1 MIRTLNII
9 QGVFEMKAILDFIV
23 DVLSQPAILVALIAF
38 IGLVVQKKP
47 ASVITSGTIKTI
59 LGFLILSAGA
69 GVVVQSLEPFG
80 KIFQHAFGVQGVVP
94 NNEAIIS
101 IALKKYGTTAALIM
115 VFGMLVNI
123 LIARFTNLKYIFL
136 TGHHTFYMAAFLAI
150 LLTVGQIKG
159 TWTII
164 FGSIILGLIMAVF
177 PALAQP
183 TMRKITGN
191 DQVAL
196 GHFGTVS
203 YWAAGEI
210 GKCFRGKSKSTEE
223 IKFPKG
229 LSFLREST
237 ISISLTMIALYLI
250 ASLCAGV
257 GYVHD
262 KVSDGQNFLVFSL
275 IQGVT
280 FAASVFIILT
290 GVRLILAEIVPAF
303 KGISEKLVPHSKPAL
318 DCPIV
323 FPYAQNAVLI
333 GFFVSFLTGVLGMF
347 VMFLIGGV
355 VILPGV
361 VPHFFLGATSGVF
374 GNARGGVKGAVAG
387 SMVNGILITFL
398 PLLFLPFLGDLGLAS
413 TTFSDTDFLVVG
425 IVFGN
430 IVKYLGV
437 IGLTIAIIAIGAIA
451 MFFQKRKSVHE

>member
-1 MIRTLNII
+1 MQT
-9 QGVFEMKAILDFIV
+9 ILDLIV

-47 ASVITSGTIKTI
+47 VSVVTSGTIKTI
-59 LGFLILSAGA
+59 LGFLVLSAGA

-101 IALKKYGTTAALIM
+101 IALEKYGTTAALIM

-123 LIARFTNLKYIFL
+123 LIARVSNLKFIFL

-150 LLTVGQIKG
+150 ILTVGHIKG
-159 TWTII
+159 VLTVIL
-164 FGSIILGLIMAVF
+164 GALILGLIMAVF

-196 GHFGTVS
+196 GHFGTLS
-203 YWAAGEI
+203 YWAAGEV
-210 GKCFRGKSKSTEE
+210 GKLFKGHSKSTEE
-223 IKFPKG
+223 INFPKG

-237 ISISLTMIALYLI
+237 ISISLTMILLYLI
-250 ASLCAGV
+250 ASLFAGV

-262 KVSDGQNFLVFSL
+262 EISKDQNFIVFSL

-280 FAASVFIILT
+280 FAAGVFIILT

-374 GNARGGVKGAVAG
+374 GNARGGIKGAVAG
-387 SMVNGILITFL
+387 SALNGLLITFL

-430 IVKYLGV
+430 IVKYLGIVGLV
-437 IGLTIAIIAIGAIA
+437 IGIIIVAAVAIVL
-451 MFFQKRKSVHE
+451 QKRGRTVSEATKS

>member
-1 MIRTLNII
+1 MQT
-9 QGVFEMKAILDFIV
+9 ILDLIV

-47 ASVITSGTIKTI
+47 VSVVTSGTIKTI
-59 LGFLILSAGA
+59 LGFLVLSAGA

-101 IALKKYGTTAALIM
+101 IALEKYGTTAALIM

-123 LIARFTNLKYIFL
+123 LIARVSNLKFIFL

-150 LLTVGQIKG
+150 ILTVGHIKG
-159 TWTII
+159 VLTVIL
-164 FGSIILGLIMAVF
+164 GALILGLIMAVF

-203 YWAAGEI
+203 YWAAGEV
-210 GKCFRGKSKSTEE
+210 GKLFKGHSKSTEE
-223 IKFPKG
+223 INFPKG

-237 ISISLTMIALYLI
+237 ISISLTMILLYLI
-250 ASLCAGV
+250 ASLFAGV

-262 KVSDGQNFLVFSL
+262 EISKDQNFIVFSL

-280 FAASVFIILT
+280 FAAGVFIILT

-361 VPHFFLGATSGVF
+361 VPHFFLGETSGVF
-374 GNARGGVKGAVAG
+374 GNARGGIKGAVAG
-387 SMVNGILITFL
+387 SALNGLLITFL

-430 IVKYLGV
+430 IVKYLGIVGLV
-437 IGLTIAIIAIGAIA
+437 IGIIIVAAVAIVL
-451 MFFQKRKSVHE
+451 QKRGRTVSEATKS

>member
-1 MIRTLNII
+1 MQT
-9 QGVFEMKAILDFIV
+9 ILDLIV

-47 ASVITSGTIKTI
+47 VSVVTSGTIKTI
-59 LGFLILSAGA
+59 LGFLVLSAGA

-101 IALKKYGTTAALIM
+101 IALEKYGTTAALIM

-123 LIARFTNLKYIFL
+123 LIARVSNLKFIFL

-150 LLTVGQIKG
+150 ILTVGHIKG
-159 TWTII
+159 VLTVIL
-164 FGSIILGLIMAVF
+164 GALILGLIMAVF

-203 YWAAGEI
+203 YWAAGEV
-210 GKCFRGKSKSTEE
+210 GKLFKGHSKSTEE
-223 IKFPKG
+223 INFPKG

-237 ISISLTMIALYLI
+237 ISISLTMILLYLI
-250 ASLCAGV
+250 ASLFAGV

-262 KVSDGQNFLVFSL
+262 EISKDQNFIVFSL

-280 FAASVFIILT
+280 FAAGVFIILT

-374 GNARGGVKGAVAG
+374 GNARGGIKGAVAG
-387 SMVNGILITFL
+387 SALNGLLITFL

-430 IVKYLGV
+430 IVKYLGIVGLV
-437 IGLTIAIIAIGAIA
+437 IGIIIVAAVAIVL
-451 MFFQKRKSVHE
+451 QKRGRTVSEETKS

>member
-1 MIRTLNII
+1 MQT
-9 QGVFEMKAILDFIV
+9 ILDLIV

-47 ASVITSGTIKTI
+47 VSVVTSGTIKTI
-59 LGFLILSAGA
+59 LGFLVLSAGA

-101 IALKKYGTTAALIM
+101 IALEKYGTTAALIM

-123 LIARFTNLKYIFL
+123 LIARVSNLKFIFL

-150 LLTVGQIKG
+150 ILTVGHIKG
-159 TWTII
+159 VLTVIL
-164 FGSIILGLIMAVF
+164 GALILGLIMAVF

-203 YWAAGEI
+203 YWAAGEV
-210 GKCFRGKSKSTEE
+210 GKLFKGHSKSTEE
-223 IKFPKG
+223 INFPKG

-237 ISISLTMIALYLI
+237 ISISLTMILLYLI
-250 ASLCAGV
+250 ASLFAGV
-257 GYVHD
+257 GYVQD
-262 KVSDGQNFLVFSL
+262 EISKDQNFIVFSL

-280 FAASVFIILT
+280 FAAGVFIILT

-323 FPYAQNAVLI
+323 FPYAQNAILI

-374 GNARGGVKGAVAG
+374 GNARGGIKGAVAG
-387 SMVNGILITFL
+387 SALNGLLITFL

-430 IVKYLGV
+430 IVKYLGIVGLV
-437 IGLTIAIIAIGAIA
+437 IGIIIVAAVAIVL
-451 MFFQKRKSVHE
+451 QKRGRTVSEATKS

>member
-1 MIRTLNII
+1 MQT
-9 QGVFEMKAILDFIV
+9 ILDLIV

-47 ASVITSGTIKTI
+47 VSVVTSGTIKTI
-59 LGFLILSAGA
+59 LGFLVLSAGA

-80 KIFQHAFGVQGVVP
+80 KIFQHAFGVQGDVP

-101 IALKKYGTTAALIM
+101 IALEKYGTTAALIM

-123 LIARFTNLKYIFL
+123 LIARVSNLKFIFL

-150 LLTVGQIKG
+150 ILTVGHIKG
-159 TWTII
+159 VLTVIL
-164 FGSIILGLIMAVF
+164 GALILGLIMAVF

-203 YWAAGEI
+203 YWAAGEV
-210 GKCFRGKSKSTEE
+210 GKLFKGHSKSTEE
-223 IKFPKG
+223 INFPKG

-237 ISISLTMIALYLI
+237 ISISLTMILLYLI
-250 ASLCAGV
+250 ASLFAGV

-262 KVSDGQNFLVFSL
+262 EISKDQNFIVFSL

-280 FAASVFIILT
+280 FAAGVFIILT

-374 GNARGGVKGAVAG
+374 GNARGGIKGAVAG
-387 SMVNGILITFL
+387 SALNGLLITFL

-430 IVKYLGV
+430 IVKYLGIVGLV
-437 IGLTIAIIAIGAIA
+437 IGIIIVAAVAIVL
-451 MFFQKRKSVHE
+451 QKRGRTVSEATKS

>member
-1 MIRTLNII
+1 
-9 QGVFEMKAILDFIV
+9 MKAILDFIV

-183 TMRKITGN
+183 TMRKVTGN

-280 FAASVFIILT
+280 FAAGVFIILT

>member
-1 MIRTLNII
+1 MQT
-9 QGVFEMKAILDFIV
+9 ILDLIV

-47 ASVITSGTIKTI
+47 VSVVTSGTIKTI
-59 LGFLILSAGA
+59 LGFLVLSAGA

-101 IALKKYGTTAALIM
+101 IALEKYGTTAALIM

-123 LIARFTNLKYIFL
+123 LIARVSNLKFIFL

-150 LLTVGQIKG
+150 ILTVGHIKG
-159 TWTII
+159 VLTVIL
-164 FGSIILGLIMAVF
+164 GALILGLIMAVF
-177 PALAQP
+177 PALAQA

-203 YWAAGEI
+203 YWAAGEV
-210 GKCFRGKSKSTEE
+210 GKLFKGHSKSTEE
-223 IKFPKG
+223 INFPKG

-237 ISISLTMIALYLI
+237 ISISLTMILLYLI
-250 ASLCAGV
+250 ASLFAGV

-262 KVSDGQNFLVFSL
+262 EISKDQNFIVFSL

-280 FAASVFIILT
+280 FAAGVFIILT

-374 GNARGGVKGAVAG
+374 GNARGGIKGAVAG
-387 SMVNGILITFL
+387 SALNGLLITFL

-430 IVKYLGV
+430 IVKYLGIVGLV
-437 IGLTIAIIAIGAIA
+437 IGIIIVAAVAIVL
-451 MFFQKRKSVHE
+451 QKRGRTVSEATKS

>member
-1 MIRTLNII
+1 MQT
-9 QGVFEMKAILDFIV
+9 ILDLIV

-47 ASVITSGTIKTI
+47 VSVVTSGTIKTI
-59 LGFLILSAGA
+59 LGFLVLSAGA

-101 IALKKYGTTAALIM
+101 IALEKYGTTAALIM

-123 LIARFTNLKYIFL
+123 LIARVSNLKFIFL

-150 LLTVGQIKG
+150 ILTVGHIKG
-159 TWTII
+159 VLTVIL
-164 FGSIILGLIMAVF
+164 GALILGLIMAVF

-203 YWAAGEI
+203 YWAAGEV
-210 GKCFRGKSKSTEE
+210 GKLFKGHSKSTEE
-223 IKFPKG
+223 INFPKG

-237 ISISLTMIALYLI
+237 ISISLTMILLYLI
-250 ASLCAGV
+250 ASLFAGV

-262 KVSDGQNFLVFSL
+262 EISKDQNFIVFSL

-280 FAASVFIILT
+280 FAAGVFIILT

-361 VPHFFLGATSGVF
+361 VPHFFLGATSCVF
-374 GNARGGVKGAVAG
+374 GNARGGIKGAVAG
-387 SMVNGILITFL
+387 SALNGLLITFL

-430 IVKYLGV
+430 IVKYLGIVGLV
-437 IGLTIAIIAIGAIA
+437 IGIIIVAAVAIVL
-451 MFFQKRKSVHE
+451 QKRGRTVSEATKS

>member
-1 MIRTLNII
+1 MQT
-9 QGVFEMKAILDFIV
+9 ILDLIV

-47 ASVITSGTIKTI
+47 VSVVTSGTIKTI
-59 LGFLILSAGA
+59 LGFLVLSAGA

-101 IALKKYGTTAALIM
+101 IALEKYGTTAALIM

-123 LIARFTNLKYIFL
+123 LIARVSNLKFIFL

-150 LLTVGQIKG
+150 NLTVGHIKG
-159 TWTII
+159 VLTVIL
-164 FGSIILGLIMAVF
+164 GALILGLIMAVF

-203 YWAAGEI
+203 YWAAGEV
-210 GKCFRGKSKSTEE
+210 GKLFKGHSKSTEE
-223 IKFPKG
+223 INFPKG

-237 ISISLTMIALYLI
+237 ISISLTMILLYLI
-250 ASLCAGV
+250 ASLFAGV

-262 KVSDGQNFLVFSL
+262 EISKDQNFIVFSL

-280 FAASVFIILT
+280 FAAGVFIILT

-374 GNARGGVKGAVAG
+374 GNARGGIKGAVAG
-387 SMVNGILITFL
+387 SALNGLLITFL

-430 IVKYLGV
+430 IVKYLGIVGLV
-437 IGLTIAIIAIGAIA
+437 IGIIIVAAVAIVL
-451 MFFQKRKSVHE
+451 QKRGRTVSEATKS

>member
-1 MIRTLNII
+1 MQT
-9 QGVFEMKAILDFIV
+9 ILDLIV

-47 ASVITSGTIKTI
+47 VSVVTSGTIKTI
-59 LGFLILSAGA
+59 LGFLVLSAGA

-101 IALKKYGTTAALIM
+101 IALEKYGTTAALIM

-123 LIARFTNLKYIFL
+123 LIARVSNLKFIFL

-150 LLTVGQIKG
+150 ILTVGHIKG
-159 TWTII
+159 VLTVIL
-164 FGSIILGLIMAVF
+164 GALILGLIMAVF

-203 YWAAGEI
+203 YWAAGEV
-210 GKCFRGKSKSTEE
+210 GKLFKGHSKSTEE
-223 IKFPKG
+223 INFPKG

-237 ISISLTMIALYLI
+237 ISISLTMILLYLI
-250 ASLCAGV
+250 ASLFAGV

-262 KVSDGQNFLVFSL
+262 EISKDQNFIVFSL

-280 FAASVFIILT
+280 FAAGVFIILT

-333 GFFVSFLTGVLGMF
+333 EFFVSFLTGVLGMF

-374 GNARGGVKGAVAG
+374 GNARGGIKGAVAG
-387 SMVNGILITFL
+387 SALNGLLITFL

-430 IVKYLGV
+430 IVKYLGIVGLV
-437 IGLTIAIIAIGAIA
+437 IGIIIVAAVAIVL
-451 MFFQKRKSVHE
+451 QKRGRTVSEATKS

>member
-1 MIRTLNII
+1 MQT
-9 QGVFEMKAILDFIV
+9 ILDLIV
-23 DVLSQPAILVALIAF
+23 DVLSQPTILVALIAF

-47 ASVITSGTIKTI
+47 VSVVTSGTIKTI
-59 LGFLILSAGA
+59 LGFLVLSAGA

-101 IALKKYGTTAALIM
+101 IALEKYGTTAALIM

-123 LIARFTNLKYIFL
+123 LIARVSNLKFIFL

-150 LLTVGQIKG
+150 ILTVGHIKG
-159 TWTII
+159 VLTVIL
-164 FGSIILGLIMAVF
+164 GALILGLIMAVF

-203 YWAAGEI
+203 YWAAGEV
-210 GKCFRGKSKSTEE
+210 GKLFKGHSKSTEE
-223 IKFPKG
+223 INFPKG

-237 ISISLTMIALYLI
+237 ISISLTMILLYLI
-250 ASLCAGV
+250 ASLFAGV

-262 KVSDGQNFLVFSL
+262 EISKDQNFIVFSL

-280 FAASVFIILT
+280 FAAGVFIILT

-374 GNARGGVKGAVAG
+374 GNARGGIKGAVAG
-387 SMVNGILITFL
+387 SALNGLLITFL

-430 IVKYLGV
+430 IVKYLGIVGLV
-437 IGLTIAIIAIGAIA
+437 IGIIIVAAVAIVL
-451 MFFQKRKSVHE
+451 QKRGRTVSEATKS

>member
-1 MIRTLNII
+1 MQT
-9 QGVFEMKAILDFIV
+9 ILDLIV

-47 ASVITSGTIKTI
+47 ASVVTSGTIKTI
-59 LGFLILSAGA
+59 LGFLVLSAGA
-69 GVVVQSLEPFG
+69 SVVVQSLEPFG

-101 IALKKYGTTAALIM
+101 IALEKYGTTAALIM

-123 LIARFTNLKYIFL
+123 LIARVSNLKFIFL

-150 LLTVGQIKG
+150 ILTVGHIKG
-159 TWTII
+159 VLTVVS
-164 FGSIILGLIMAVF
+164 GALILGLIMAVF

-203 YWAAGEI
+203 YWVAGEV
-210 GKCFRGKSKSTEE
+210 GKLFKGRSKSTEE
-223 IKFPKG
+223 INFPKG

-237 ISISLTMIALYLI
+237 ISISLTMILLYLI
-250 ASLCAGV
+250 ASLFAGV

-262 KVSDGQNFLVFSL
+262 EISKDQNFIVFSL

-280 FAASVFIILT
+280 FAAGVFIILT

-374 GNARGGVKGAVAG
+374 GNARGGIKGAIAG
-387 SMVNGILITFL
+387 SALNGLLITFL

-430 IVKYLGV
+430 IVKYLGIV
-437 IGLTIAIIAIGAIA
+437 GLIIGIIITAVVAIVL
-451 MFFQKRKSVHE
+451 QKRGRTASEATKS

>member
-1 MIRTLNII
+1 MH
-9 QGVFEMKAILDFIV
+9 AILDFIV
-23 DVLSQPAILVALIAF
+23 DILSQPAILVALIAL
-38 IGLVVQKKP
+38 IGLLVQKKS
-47 ASVITSGTIKTI
+47 ATAITTGTIKTM

-69 GVVVQSLEPFG
+69 GVVSNSLEPFG

-101 IALKKYGTTAALIM
+101 LALKDYGTTAALIM
-115 VFGMLVNI
+115 VFGMLINI
-123 LIARFTNLKYIFL
+123 VIARISNLKYIFL

-150 LLTVGQIKG
+150 LLTVGHIKG
-159 TWTII
+159 YLTVTI
-164 FGSIILGLIMAVF
+164 GAVLLGLLMSIL
-177 PALAQP
+177 PTLAQP

-196 GHFGTVS
+196 GHFGTIS
-203 YWAAGEI
+203 YWAAGEV
-210 GKCFRGKSKSTEE
+210 GKLFKGKSKSTEE

-237 ISISLTMIALYLI
+237 ISISITMALLYLI
-250 ASLCAGV
+250 ACLFAGV

-262 KVSDGQNFLVFSL
+262 HISQGQNFIVFSV

-280 FAASVFIILT
+280 FAAGVFIILT

-303 KGISEKLVPHSKPAL
+303 KGISEKLVPSSKPAL

-333 GFFVSFLTGVLGMF
+333 GFFVSFITGVIGMF
-347 VMFLIGGV
+347 ILFFTGGI

-361 VPHFFLGATSGVF
+361 VAHFFLGATSAVF
-374 GNARGGVKGAVAG
+374 GNARGGIKGAVAG
-387 SMVNGILITFL
+387 AALNGILITFL
-398 PLLFLPFLGDLGLAS
+398 PLLFIPFLGDLGLAT
-413 TTFSDTDFLVVG
+413 TTFSDTDFLAVG
-425 IVFGN
+425 IIFGN
-430 IVKYLGV
+430 IVKYAG
-437 IGLTIAIIAIGAIA
+437 
-451 MFFQKRKSVHE
+451 

>member
-1 MIRTLNII
+1 M
-9 QGVFEMKAILDFIV
+9 QMILDLIV

-47 ASVITSGTIKTI
+47 VSVVTSGTIKTI
-59 LGFLILSAGA
+59 LGFLVLSAGA

-101 IALKKYGTTAALIM
+101 IALEKYGTTAALIM

-123 LIARFTNLKYIFL
+123 LIARVSNLKFIFL

-150 LLTVGQIKG
+150 ILTVGHIKG
-159 TWTII
+159 VLTVIL
-164 FGSIILGLIMAVF
+164 GALILGLIMAVF

-203 YWAAGEI
+203 YWAAGEV
-210 GKCFRGKSKSTEE
+210 GKLFKGHSKSTEE
-223 IKFPKG
+223 INFSKG

-237 ISISLTMIALYLI
+237 ISISLTMILLYLI
-250 ASLCAGV
+250 ASLFAGV

-262 KVSDGQNFLVFSL
+262 EISKDQNFIVFSL

-280 FAASVFIILT
+280 FAAGVFIILT

-355 VILPGV
+355 VILPSV

-374 GNARGGVKGAVAG
+374 GNARGGIKGAVAG
-387 SMVNGILITFL
+387 SALNGLLITFL

-430 IVKYLGV
+430 IVKYLGIVGLV
-437 IGLTIAIIAIGAIA
+437 IGIIIVAAVAIVLR
-451 MFFQKRKSVHE
+451 KRGRTVSEATKS

>member
-1 MIRTLNII
+1 MQT
-9 QGVFEMKAILDFIV
+9 ILDLIV

-47 ASVITSGTIKTI
+47 VSVVTSGTIKTI
-59 LGFLILSAGA
+59 LGFLVLSAGA

-80 KIFQHAFGVQGVVP
+80 KIFQYAFGVQGVVP

-101 IALKKYGTTAALIM
+101 IALEKYGTTAALIM

-123 LIARFTNLKYIFL
+123 LIARVSNLKFIFL

-150 LLTVGQIKG
+150 ILTVGHIKG
-159 TWTII
+159 VLTVIL
-164 FGSIILGLIMAVF
+164 GALILGLIMAVF

-203 YWAAGEI
+203 YWAAGEV
-210 GKCFRGKSKSTEE
+210 GKLFKGHSKSTEE
-223 IKFPKG
+223 INFSKG

-237 ISISLTMIALYLI
+237 ISISLTMILLYLI
-250 ASLCAGV
+250 ASLFAGV

-262 KVSDGQNFLVFSL
+262 EISKDQNFIVFSL

-280 FAASVFIILT
+280 FAAGVFIILT

-374 GNARGGVKGAVAG
+374 GNARGGIKGAVAG
-387 SMVNGILITFL
+387 SALNGLLITFL

-430 IVKYLGV
+430 IVKYLGIVGLV
-437 IGLTIAIIAIGAIA
+437 IGIIIVAAVAIVL
-451 MFFQKRKSVHE
+451 QKRGRTVSEATKS

>member
-1 MIRTLNII
+1 MQT
-9 QGVFEMKAILDFIV
+9 ILDLIV

-47 ASVITSGTIKTI
+47 VSVVTSGTIKTI
-59 LGFLILSAGA
+59 LGFLVLSAGA

-101 IALKKYGTTAALIM
+101 IALEKYGTTAALIM

-123 LIARFTNLKYIFL
+123 LIARVSNLKFIFL

-150 LLTVGQIKG
+150 ILTVGHIKG
-159 TWTII
+159 VLTVIL
-164 FGSIILGLIMAVF
+164 GALILGLIMAVF

-203 YWAAGEI
+203 YWAAGEV
-210 GKCFRGKSKSTEE
+210 GKLFKGHSKSTEE
-223 IKFPKG
+223 INFPKG

-237 ISISLTMIALYLI
+237 ISILLTMILLYLI
-250 ASLCAGV
+250 ASLFAGV

-262 KVSDGQNFLVFSL
+262 EISKDQNFIVFSL

-280 FAASVFIILT
+280 FAAGVFIILT

-374 GNARGGVKGAVAG
+374 GNARGGIKGAVAG
-387 SMVNGILITFL
+387 SALNGLLITFL

-430 IVKYLGV
+430 IVKYLGIVGLV
-437 IGLTIAIIAIGAIA
+437 IGIIIVAAVAIVL
-451 MFFQKRKSVHE
+451 QKRGRTVSEATKS

>member
-1 MIRTLNII
+1 MQT
-9 QGVFEMKAILDFIV
+9 ILDLIV

-47 ASVITSGTIKTI
+47 VSVVTSGTIKTI
-59 LGFLILSAGA
+59 LGFLVLSAGA

-101 IALKKYGTTAALIM
+101 IALEKYGTTAALIM

-123 LIARFTNLKYIFL
+123 LIARVSNLKFIFL

-150 LLTVGQIKG
+150 ILTVGHIKG
-159 TWTII
+159 VLTV
-164 FGSIILGLIMAVF
+164 ILGALILRLIMAVF

-203 YWAAGEI
+203 YWAAGEV
-210 GKCFRGKSKSTEE
+210 GKLFKGHSKSTEE
-223 IKFPKG
+223 INFPKG

-237 ISISLTMIALYLI
+237 ISISLTMILLYLI
-250 ASLCAGV
+250 ASLFAGV

-262 KVSDGQNFLVFSL
+262 EISKDQNFIVFSL

-280 FAASVFIILT
+280 FAAGVFIILT

-374 GNARGGVKGAVAG
+374 GNARGGIKGAVAG
-387 SMVNGILITFL
+387 SALNGLLITFL

-430 IVKYLGV
+430 IVKYLGIVGLV
-437 IGLTIAIIAIGAIA
+437 IGIIIVAAVAIVL
-451 MFFQKRKSVHE
+451 QKRGRTVSEATKS

>member
-1 MIRTLNII
+1 MQT
-9 QGVFEMKAILDFIV
+9 ILDLIV

-47 ASVITSGTIKTI
+47 VSVVTSGTIKTI
-59 LGFLILSAGA
+59 LGFLVLSAGA

-101 IALKKYGTTAALIM
+101 IALEKYGTTAALIM

-123 LIARFTNLKYIFL
+123 LIARVSNLKFIFL

-150 LLTVGQIKG
+150 ILTVGNIKG
-159 TWTII
+159 VLTVIL
-164 FGSIILGLIMAVF
+164 GALILGLIMAVF

-203 YWAAGEI
+203 YWAAGEV
-210 GKCFRGKSKSTEE
+210 GKLFKGHSKSTEE
-223 IKFPKG
+223 INFPKG

-237 ISISLTMIALYLI
+237 ISISLTMILLYLI
-250 ASLCAGV
+250 ASLFAGV

-262 KVSDGQNFLVFSL
+262 EISKDQNFIVFSL

-280 FAASVFIILT
+280 FAAGVFIILT

-374 GNARGGVKGAVAG
+374 GNARGGIKGAVAG
-387 SMVNGILITFL
+387 SALNGLLITFL

-430 IVKYLGV
+430 IVKYLGIVGLV
-437 IGLTIAIIAIGAIA
+437 IGIIIVAAVAIVL
-451 MFFQKRKSVHE
+451 QKRGRTVSEATKS

>member
-1 MIRTLNII
+1 MQT
-9 QGVFEMKAILDFIV
+9 ILDLIV

-47 ASVITSGTIKTI
+47 ASVVTSGTIKTI
-59 LGFLILSAGA
+59 LGFLVLSAGA
-69 GVVVQSLEPFG
+69 SVVVQSLEPFG

-101 IALKKYGTTAALIM
+101 IALEKYGTTAALIM

-123 LIARFTNLKYIFL
+123 LIARVSNLKFIFL

-150 LLTVGQIKG
+150 ILTVGHIKG
-159 TWTII
+159 VLTVVL
-164 FGSIILGLIMAVF
+164 GALILGLIMAVF

-203 YWAAGEI
+203 YWAAGEV
-210 GKCFRGKSKSTEE
+210 GKLFKGRSKSTEE
-223 IKFPKG
+223 INFPKG

-237 ISISLTMIALYLI
+237 ISISLTMILLYLI
-250 ASLCAGV
+250 ASLFAGV

-262 KVSDGQNFLVFSL
+262 EISKDQNFIVFSL

-280 FAASVFIILT
+280 FAAGVFIILT

-374 GNARGGVKGAVAG
+374 GNARGGIKGAIAG
-387 SMVNGILITFL
+387 SALNGLLITFL

-425 IVFGN
+425 IAFGN
-430 IVKYLGV
+430 IVKYLGIV
-437 IGLTIAIIAIGAIA
+437 GLIIGIIITAVVAIVL
-451 MFFQKRKSVHE
+451 QKRGRTASEATKS

>member
-1 MIRTLNII
+1 MQT
-9 QGVFEMKAILDFIV
+9 ILDLIV

-47 ASVITSGTIKTI
+47 ASVVTSGTIKTI
-59 LGFLILSAGA
+59 LGFLVLSAGA
-69 GVVVQSLEPFG
+69 SVVVQSLEPFG

-101 IALKKYGTTAALIM
+101 IALEKYGTTAALIM

-123 LIARFTNLKYIFL
+123 LIARVSNLKFIFL

-150 LLTVGQIKG
+150 ILTVGHIKG
-159 TWTII
+159 VLTVVL
-164 FGSIILGLIMAVF
+164 GALILGLIMAVF

-203 YWAAGEI
+203 YWAAGEV
-210 GKCFRGKSKSTEE
+210 GKLFKGRSKSTEE
-223 IKFPKG
+223 INFPKG

-237 ISISLTMIALYLI
+237 ISISLTMILLYLI
-250 ASLCAGV
+250 ASLFAGV

-262 KVSDGQNFLVFSL
+262 EISKDQNFIVFSL

-280 FAASVFIILT
+280 FAAGVFIILT

-374 GNARGGVKGAVAG
+374 GNARGGIKGAIGA
-387 SMVNGILITFL
+387 SALNGLLITFL

-430 IVKYLGV
+430 IVKYLGIV
-437 IGLTIAIIAIGAIA
+437 GLIIGIIITAVVAIVL
-451 MFFQKRKSVHE
+451 QKRGRTASEATKS

>member
-1 MIRTLNII
+1 MQT
-9 QGVFEMKAILDFIV
+9 ILDLIV

-47 ASVITSGTIKTI
+47 ASVVTSGTIKTI
-59 LGFLILSAGA
+59 LGFLVLSAGA

-101 IALKKYGTTAALIM
+101 IALEKYGTTAALIM

-123 LIARFTNLKYIFL
+123 LIARVSNLKFIFL

-150 LLTVGQIKG
+150 ILTVGHIKG
-159 TWTII
+159 VLTVVL
-164 FGSIILGLIMAVF
+164 GALILGLIMAVF

-203 YWAAGEI
+203 YWAAGEV
-210 GKCFRGKSKSTEE
+210 GKLFKGRSKSTEE
-223 IKFPKG
+223 INFPKG

-237 ISISLTMIALYLI
+237 ISISLTMILLYLI
-250 ASLCAGV
+250 ASLFAGV

-262 KVSDGQNFLVFSL
+262 EISKDQNFIVFSL

-280 FAASVFIILT
+280 FAAGVFIILT

-374 GNARGGVKGAVAG
+374 GNARGGIKGAIAG
-387 SMVNGILITFL
+387 SALNGLLITFL

-425 IVFGN
+425 IAFGN
-430 IVKYLGV
+430 IVKYLGIV
-437 IGLTIAIIAIGAIA
+437 GLIIGIIITAVVAIVL
-451 MFFQKRKSVHE
+451 QKRGRTASEATKS

>member
-1 MIRTLNII
+1 MQT
-9 QGVFEMKAILDFIV
+9 ILDLIV

-47 ASVITSGTIKTI
+47 VSVVTSGTIKTI
-59 LGFLILSAGA
+59 LGFLVLSAGA

-101 IALKKYGTTAALIM
+101 IALEKYGTTAALIM

-123 LIARFTNLKYIFL
+123 LIARVSNLKFIFL

-150 LLTVGQIKG
+150 ILTVGHIKG
-159 TWTII
+159 VLTVIL
-164 FGSIILGLIMAVF
+164 GALILGLIMAVF

-203 YWAAGEI
+203 YWAAGEV
-210 GKCFRGKSKSTEE
+210 GKLFKGHSKSTEE
-223 IKFPKG
+223 INFPKG

-237 ISISLTMIALYLI
+237 ISISLTMILLYLI
-250 ASLCAGV
+250 ASLFAGV

-262 KVSDGQNFLVFSL
+262 EISKDQNFIVFSL

-280 FAASVFIILT
+280 FAAGVFIILT

-361 VPHFFLGATSGVF
+361 VPHFFLDATSGVF
-374 GNARGGVKGAVAG
+374 GNARGGIKGAVAG
-387 SMVNGILITFL
+387 SALNGLLITFL

-430 IVKYLGV
+430 IVKYLGIVGLV
-437 IGLTIAIIAIGAIA
+437 IGIIIVAAVAIVL
-451 MFFQKRKSVHE
+451 QKRGRTVSEATKS

>member
-1 MIRTLNII
+1 MQT
-9 QGVFEMKAILDFIV
+9 ILDLIV

-47 ASVITSGTIKTI
+47 ASVVTSGTIKTI
-59 LGFLILSAGA
+59 LGFLVLSAGA
-69 GVVVQSLEPFG
+69 SVVVQSLEPFG

-101 IALKKYGTTAALIM
+101 IALEKYGTTAALIM

-123 LIARFTNLKYIFL
+123 LIARVSNLKFIFL

-150 LLTVGQIKG
+150 ILTVGHIKG
-159 TWTII
+159 VLTVVL
-164 FGSIILGLIMAVF
+164 GALILGLIMAVF

-203 YWAAGEI
+203 YWAAGEV
-210 GKCFRGKSKSTEE
+210 GQLFKGRSKSTEE
-223 IKFPKG
+223 INFPKG

-237 ISISLTMIALYLI
+237 ISISLTMILLYLI
-250 ASLCAGV
+250 ASLFAGV

-262 KVSDGQNFLVFSL
+262 EISKDQNFIVFSL

-280 FAASVFIILT
+280 FAAGVFIILT

-333 GFFVSFLTGVLGMF
+333 GFFVSFLIGVLGMF

-374 GNARGGVKGAVAG
+374 GNARGGIKGAIAG
-387 SMVNGILITFL
+387 SALNGLLITFL

-430 IVKYLGV
+430 IVKYLGIV
-437 IGLTIAIIAIGAIA
+437 GLIIGIIITAVVAIVL
-451 MFFQKRKSVHE
+451 QKRGRTASEATKS

>member
-1 MIRTLNII
+1 MQT
-9 QGVFEMKAILDFIV
+9 ILDLIV

-47 ASVITSGTIKTI
+47 ASVVTSGTIKTI
-59 LGFLILSAGA
+59 LGFLVLSAGA

-101 IALKKYGTTAALIM
+101 IALEKYGTTAALIM

-123 LIARFTNLKYIFL
+123 LIARVSNLKFIFL

-150 LLTVGQIKG
+150 ILTVGHIKG
-159 TWTII
+159 VLTVVL
-164 FGSIILGLIMAVF
+164 GALILGLIMAVF

-203 YWAAGEI
+203 YWAAGEV
-210 GKCFRGKSKSTEE
+210 GKLFKGRSKSTEE
-223 IKFPKG
+223 INFPKG

-237 ISISLTMIALYLI
+237 ISISLTMILLYLI
-250 ASLCAGV
+250 ASLFAGV

-262 KVSDGQNFLVFSL
+262 EISKDQNFIVFSL

-280 FAASVFIILT
+280 FAAGVFIILT

-374 GNARGGVKGAVAG
+374 GNARGGIKGAIAG
-387 SMVNGILITFL
+387 SALNGLLITFL

-430 IVKYLGV
+430 IVKYLGIV
-437 IGLTIAIIAIGAIA
+437 GLIIGIIITAVVAIVL
-451 MFFQKRKSVHE
+451 QKRGRTASEATKS

>member
-1 MIRTLNII
+1 MQT
-9 QGVFEMKAILDFIV
+9 ILDLIV

-47 ASVITSGTIKTI
+47 VSVVTSGTIKTI
-59 LGFLILSAGA
+59 LGFLVLSAGA

-101 IALKKYGTTAALIM
+101 IALEKYGTTAALIM

-123 LIARFTNLKYIFL
+123 LIARVSNLKFIFL

-150 LLTVGQIKG
+150 ILTVGHIKG
-159 TWTII
+159 VLTVIL
-164 FGSIILGLIMAVF
+164 GALILGLIMAVF

-203 YWAAGEI
+203 YWAAGEL
-210 GKCFRGKSKSTEE
+210 GKLFKGHSKSTEE
-223 IKFPKG
+223 INFPKG

-237 ISISLTMIALYLI
+237 ISISLTMILLYLI
-250 ASLCAGV
+250 ASLFAGV

-262 KVSDGQNFLVFSL
+262 EISKDQNFIVFSL

-280 FAASVFIILT
+280 FAAGVFIILT

-303 KGISEKLVPHSKPAL
+303 KGISEKLVPYSKPAL

-374 GNARGGVKGAVAG
+374 GNARGGIKGAVAG
-387 SMVNGILITFL
+387 SALNGLLITFL

-430 IVKYLGV
+430 IVKYLGIVGLV
-437 IGLTIAIIAIGAIA
+437 IGIIIVAAVAIVL
-451 MFFQKRKSVHE
+451 QKRGRTVSEATKS

>member
-1 MIRTLNII
+1 MQT
-9 QGVFEMKAILDFIV
+9 ILDLIV

-47 ASVITSGTIKTI
+47 VSVVTSGTIKTI
-59 LGFLILSAGA
+59 LGFLVLSAGA

-101 IALKKYGTTAALIM
+101 IALEKYGTTAALIM

-123 LIARFTNLKYIFL
+123 LIARVSNLKFIFL
-136 TGHHTFYMAAFLAI
+136 TGHHTFYMATFLAI
-150 LLTVGQIKG
+150 ILTVGHIKG
-159 TWTII
+159 VLTVIL
-164 FGSIILGLIMAVF
+164 GALILGLIMAVF

-203 YWAAGEI
+203 YWAAGEV
-210 GKCFRGKSKSTEE
+210 GKLFKGHSKSTEE
-223 IKFPKG
+223 INFPKG

-237 ISISLTMIALYLI
+237 ISISLTMILLYLI
-250 ASLCAGV
+250 ASLFAGV

-262 KVSDGQNFLVFSL
+262 EISKDQNFIVFSL

-280 FAASVFIILT
+280 FAAGVFIILT

-374 GNARGGVKGAVAG
+374 GNARGGIKGAVAG
-387 SMVNGILITFL
+387 SALNGLLITFL

-430 IVKYLGV
+430 IVKYLGIVGLV
-437 IGLTIAIIAIGAIA
+437 IGIIIVAAVAIVL
-451 MFFQKRKSVHE
+451 QKRGRTVSEATKS